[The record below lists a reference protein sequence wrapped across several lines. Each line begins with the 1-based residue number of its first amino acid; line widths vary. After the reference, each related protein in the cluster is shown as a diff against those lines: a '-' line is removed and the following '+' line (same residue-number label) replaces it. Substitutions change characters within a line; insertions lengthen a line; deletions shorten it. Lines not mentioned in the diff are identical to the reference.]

1 MARMLIATSVA
12 TFFLLSAPI
21 WAQELEIYDNQSGG
35 ISAGTPVPC
44 PDATPTTLGSIVDKA
59 QYLVSDA
66 MKGRVVR
73 SDDPRLAEIER
84 QLRLLQN
91 PPKAPHPTRPRTRAH
106 VSRSQPVASAPN
118 SPPLPVNGHVGAPG
132 HSEVEHLIV
141 ETWGVCR
148 QLRALQGDKEDCKD
162 ELLAIQKRLT
172 GIDKALK
179 KFDERL
185 TTETTK
191 RQSDD
196 ATLAVLFLLL
206 LGAGMFVTGIANR
219 QGVTT

>member
-21 WAQELEIYDNQSGG
+21 WAQELETPEGTEEICE
-35 ISAGTPVPC
+35 GTPVPC
-44 PDATPTTLGSIVDKA
+44 PDATPTTLGSIVDEA

-172 GIDKALK
+172 GVDKALK

-191 RQSDD
+191 RQSND